1 MALGMGLLN
10 AWQHVLTLSK
20 VSGDE
25 TVVILAG
32 EETNPDHIAAAR
44 MALSLLGARSLTVQ
58 LGEPP
63 NARVAGETTAYY
75 GPTALTGNLPAVEA
89 MKNAEMV
96 IDLMGIDRGTEQKAI
111 LDSGTR
117 VLLVKEPPEVFIRL
131 LPSEEDR
138 RRVLAAKDVLA
149 QARTMRITSEH
160 GTDLQVSLGEYP
172 SSAQYGFSDVP
183 GRWDH
188 CPSAFV
194 AIWPDEKSAQGTVV
208 LGPGDAILPFKSY
221 VRTPIRLTIRDGY
234 IREIDGDFDAE
245 YLREYMARFD
255 DVEGYA
261 VSHLGWGLHAQAH
274 WTTLGMYDKRQTA
287 AMDARSFY
295 GNFMFSTGPNARAG
309 RHTACHLDIP
319 MRNCSVHVDGAP
331 MVIKGDVV
339 VANQKA

>member
-1 MALGMGLLN
+1 
-10 AWQHVLTLSK
+10 
-20 VSGDE
+20 
-25 TVVILAG
+25 
-32 EETNPDHIAAAR
+32 
-44 MALSLLGARSLTVQ
+44 
-58 LGEPP
+58 
-63 NARVAGETTAYY
+63 
-75 GPTALTGNLPAVEA
+75 
-89 MKNAEMV
+89 
-96 IDLMGIDRGTEQKAI
+96 
-111 LDSGTR
+111 
-117 VLLVKEPPEVFIRL
+117 
-131 LPSEEDR
+131 
-138 RRVLAAKDVLA
+138 
-149 QARTMRITSEH
+149 
-160 GTDLQVSLGEYP
+160 
-172 SSAQYGFSDVP
+172 
-183 GRWDH
+183 
-188 CPSAFV
+188 
-194 AIWPDEKSAQGTVV
+194 
-208 LGPGDAILPFKSY
+208 

-261 VSHLGWGLHAQAH
+261 ISHLGWGLHAQAH

>member
-20 VSGDE
+20 VNGNE

-32 EETNPDHIAAAR
+32 EETHPDHVAAAR
-44 MALSLLGARSLTVQ
+44 MASSLLGARSLIVQ

-63 NARVAGETTAYY
+63 NARVAGESTAYY
-75 GPTALTGNLPAVEA
+75 GPTALTGNTPAIEA
-89 MKNAEMV
+89 MKHADMV
-96 IDLMGIDRGTEQKAI
+96 IDLMGIDRGTEQKQI

-131 LPSEEDR
+131 LPTQDDR
-138 RRVLAAKDVLA
+138 QRVLAAKEALA
-149 QARTMRITSEH
+149 AARTMRITSGH
-160 GTDLQVSLGEYP
+160 GTDLQVALGEYP
-172 SSAQYGFSDVP
+172 CAAQYGFADVP

-208 LGPGDAILPFKSY
+208 LGPGDSILPFKSY
-221 VRTPIRLTIRDGY
+221 VRTPIHLTIRDGY
-234 IREIDGDFDAE
+234 IREIDGEFDAD
-245 YLREYMARFD
+245 YLREYMAKFD
-255 DVEGYA
+255 DIEGYA
-261 VSHLGWGLHAQAH
+261 VSHLGWGLHTQAH

-295 GNFMFSTGPNARAG
+295 GNFMFSTGPNARAN

-319 MRNCSVHVDGAP
+319 MRDCSVLVDGAP

-339 VANQKA
+339 AANQKA